1 MYDVITVHKMAK
13 KQKVFAEIE
22 NFIPIG
28 FRLQIKLTAL
38 IERSA
43 TKVLEFTYMIYL
55 GPRPFFFDVML
66 CIQLRQAHTHKSF
79 TSCLLFSLE
88 VTANQ
93 HPNIVLELG
102 T

>member
-43 TKVLEFTYMIYL
+43 TKVLEFTYI
-55 GPRPFFFDVML
+55 L
-66 CIQLRQAHTHKSF
+66 CNRNDILRAQTI
-79 TSCLLFSLE
+79 LF
-88 VTANQ
+88 
-93 HPNIVLELG
+93 
-102 T
+102 